1 MNAFLKFIGW
11 TVVMVIAV
19 VMTAFELV
27 IKIFSA
33 GFSIVCVLLMCF
45 IAPLVRVRQMPDWMG
60 EYVEYSLK
68 IQRWDI
74 TWAVTGY
81 YRNWLGL

>member
-11 TVVMVIAV
+11 TVVLTIAIA
-19 VMTAFELV
+19 MTTFELV
-27 IKIFSA
+27 IKVISA
-33 GFSIVCVLLMCF
+33 VIAVTLVIVMCF
-45 IAPLVRVRQMPDWMG
+45 IAPLIRVRQLPDWLG